1 MTPLSNTRHL
11 GPVMMISASFCF
23 ALTALFVRMG
33 SDSVPVGLIVLAR
46 YAFMLLALEALR
58 LSGIIRVHP
67 CNKKLLMYRSLA
79 AGLGGI
85 FYFYAMATIPIAEA
99 VVLKYTYPLFAV
111 PIAAFYGERTGKG
124 VLVALS
130 LSLAGVV
137 VMMNPSGFTPS
148 IGYLWGILCGLSAG
162 LEMAMLRQLRATD
175 DSSTV
180 LYFNAIAGVVV
191 SLPFLAQGIPTPS
204 LSGFT
209 YTFLVAVFGLLAQIA
224 LVYGFRYIKTG
235 NGSVVMALEV
245 VFSALV
251 AFIVL
256 DQVPGF
262 WKIIGGVMVISGAAL
277 VSGREKGEH
286 QDIRKAAEESA

>member
-1 MTPLSNTRHL
+1 MSLFTDTRYL
-11 GPVMMISASFCF
+11 GPVMMASASLCF
-23 ALTALFVRMG
+23 ALTALFVKMG
-33 SDSVPVGLIVLAR
+33 SESVPVGLIVLAR
-46 YAFMLLALEALR
+46 YSFMFLALEALR
-58 LSGIIRVHP
+58 LSGVIKIHP
-67 CNKKLLMYRSLA
+67 HNKRLLTYRSLA

-111 PIAAFYGERTGKG
+111 PIAAFYGERTGRG
-124 VLVALS
+124 VLVALA
-130 LSLAGVV
+130 LSLAGVL

-148 IGYLWGILCGLSAG
+148 LGYLWGILCGLSAG
-162 LEMAMLRQLRATD
+162 LEMAFLRQLRATD

-180 LYFNAIAGVVV
+180 LYFNAIAGVAV
-191 SLPFLAQGIPTPS
+191 SLPFLAQGVPAPGV
-204 LSGFT
+204 SGCVFV
-209 YTFLVAVFGLLAQIA
+209 FLVAVFGLLAQIA

-256 DQVPGF
+256 GQVPGI
-262 WKIIGGVMVISGAAL
+262 WKVVGGVMVISGAAL
-277 VSGREKGEH
+277 VSGREKEGH
-286 QDIRKAAEESA
+286 QDIRRAAEDT